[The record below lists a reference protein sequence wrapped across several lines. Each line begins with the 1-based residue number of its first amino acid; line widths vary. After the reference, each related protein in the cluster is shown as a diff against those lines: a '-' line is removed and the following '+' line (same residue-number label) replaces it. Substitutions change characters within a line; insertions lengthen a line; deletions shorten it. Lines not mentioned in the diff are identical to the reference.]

1 MRKIEDKFMVRRY
14 GKGDTFRIYYP
25 SSCYKSG
32 FSINKAEQIA
42 IRDQKGRPLSEF
54 PMESFAMEIIVPK
67 KIFKDAIVNEI
78 HTKKAHLSVY
88 IPVETDGTYI
98 YPNKDYK
105 SIMKAIKVAIY
116 EHFNDTYH
124 IPLKEC
130 EEVSDNLIQ
139 KSLDDPLFMDDIINK
154 ITKLIYELRDVFDFE
169 PSINMFSNMSDSRL
183 LQYYQRHDEVH
194 RKLYIYARI
203 PETLDRGVSTFTNYL
218 KDYLKERNEELY
230 DDRKLN
236 EVFEILT
243 YPENISMSGI
253 EILELYQLIC
263 DIKKDE
269 KESQIKAFS
278 GSGKRTMIRMNY
290 DTYHKVENFAN
301 KWAFWG
307 YHGYGHRAI
316 RDFNYFVERLKL

>member
-116 EHFNDTYH
+116 EHFEDECVCKHRLKNSEQLTKEQKQEIENQTQEFIASFDGFEINFNDMFCSRIDYAGFKGEKTFELVGVDFYKFNYNK
-124 IPLKEC
+124 KEMAP
-130 EEVSDNLIQ
+130 ENVTR
-139 KSLDDPLFMDDIINK
+139 
-154 ITKLIYELRDVFDFE
+154 ITKSVTA
-169 PSINMFSNMSDSRL
+169 
-183 LQYYQRHDEVH
+183 
-194 RKLYIYARI
+194 K
-203 PETLDRGVSTFTNYL
+203 
-218 KDYLKERNEELY
+218 KKE
-230 DDRKLN
+230 
-236 EVFEILT
+236 
-243 YPENISMSGI
+243 
-253 EILELYQLIC
+253 
-263 DIKKDE
+263 E
-269 KESQIKAFS
+269 KEGSKAK
-278 GSGKRTMIRMNY
+278 GEK
-290 DTYHKVENFAN
+290 
-301 KWAFWG
+301 
-307 YHGYGHRAI
+307 
-316 RDFNYFVERLKL
+316 